1 MESFPETKDAPKI
14 RVVVRKR
21 PLMQKESK
29 RSDVDCVEVRYPQTI
44 IVKEIK

>member
-1 MESFPETKDAPKI
+1 MESLQDAKDAPKI

-21 PLMQKESK
+21 PLMHKESK